1 MVVRNANNLQHP
13 YTNWVLYTKI
23 NFWSMSLCINIK
35 YLITQKDLK
44 QVFLILHNV
53 DKMNIEKGQTFAGRM
68 RPELFRPSPVEP
80 SEGLKRR
87 PCRRAAW
94 LLWTSKVFQR
104 STQKVSGRKS
114 TTESRKNRFRWFRQ
128 RKWQPYKNKKKH
140 AWLYCLCKKNI
151 NCAEK
156 NNDFF

>member
-1 MVVRNANNLQHP
+1 
-13 YTNWVLYTKI
+13 
-23 NFWSMSLCINIK
+23 MSLCINIK

-87 PCRRAAW
+87 PCRRAA
-94 LLWTSKVFQR
+94 
-104 STQKVSGRKS
+104 
-114 TTESRKNRFRWFRQ
+114 
-128 RKWQPYKNKKKH
+128 
-140 AWLYCLCKKNI
+140 
-151 NCAEK
+151 
-156 NNDFF
+156 